1 MRPPTGKKEPISA
14 VELSIVR
21 KMQRLVTFP
30 PATASKRFVNTLSDR
45 SQLTDKGRRFLAFI
59 AHRFRRQWIGAATE
73 EEFHWIVRYNV
84 PRKALEKI
92 RERDACQ
99 SSLAF

>member
-1 MRPPTGKKEPISA
+1 MVADKSKAPISPI
-14 VELSIVR
+14 ELSIVR

-30 PATASKRFVNTLSDR
+30 PATASKRFINTLSDA

-59 AHRFRRQWIGAATE
+59 AHRFRRRWINTGTD
-73 EEFHWIVRYNV
+73 EEFNWVLRYNV
-84 PRKALEKI
+84 PRKVLDAK
-92 RERDACQ
+92 REEPVCQ